1 MNEYPSMDDVALRIL
16 EVLAPIF
23 PRDADFEQVVAALPG
38 VSQNDI
44 LSRIDDMQKL
54 GWVNG
59 PLIRTGIDMGV
70 KAVFRCHLT
79 EAGRNWLQAQGV
91 FDLREV
97 SELCERKFK
106 SVCNFAYSDIRA
118 EFRPIIDHYEKTG
131 IHEFNHFVE
140 STCELVFAR
149 MQRIKD
155 AFLESYLKTIERT
168 QIGITSAR
176 KLWLLR
182 VLNEKWEPEVQRA
195 QEQAETLTG
204 ASSFPSGRTHA
215 WIANLVGRGREL
227 KQLLENDINVAV
239 LERVHRT
246 PEQNSVVATIVMR
259 DQILNYGHVGAIGKH
274 SSGTVKGQLAQP
286 NRVDDRVDG
295 LPANSSKN
303 GLVKPQHNVQC
314 VGFELI
320 SDDPLSIATLCFQN
334 VPTPGRLMGKFE
346 YPRLRVIYYVDSTGQ
361 EIADL
366 CPLQWYGIENGPNE
380 ITAEVCHAQ
389 IAIFLMAANV
399 WRLFEV
405 NEPSEDFD
413 DRHRLRHIE
422 VPAGEYRIIARL
434 SGSYHPHLQIKTV
447 FGVLKLRE
455 DGTASFQR
463 TDE

>member
-1 MNEYPSMDDVALRIL
+1 MNEYPSMDDLALRIL

-23 PRDADFEQVVAALPG
+23 PRDANFEEVVSASPG
-38 VSQNDI
+38 VSQDDI

-59 PLIRTGIDMGV
+59 PLIRTGVDNSV

-79 EAGRNWLQAQGV
+79 EAGRNWLQTQGV
-91 FDLREV
+91 FDLGELA
-97 SELCERKFK
+97 ELCERKFK
-106 SVCNFAYSDIRA
+106 SVRDFAYSDIRT
-118 EFRPIIDHYEKTG
+118 EFRPIIERYEKTG
-131 IHEFNHFVE
+131 IHDLNHFVE

-149 MQRIKD
+149 LQRIKD
-155 AFLESYLKTIERT
+155 AFLESYLKTIEGT
-168 QIGITSAR
+168 PAGITFAR

-195 QEQAETLTG
+195 QEQAELLTG
-204 ASSFPSGRTHA
+204 ASGFPSGRAHA

-239 LERVHRT
+239 LARAHRAPER
-246 PEQNSVVATIVMR
+246 NSGGAIIVMR
-259 DQILNYGHVGAIGKH
+259 DQILNYGHAGAMGAH
-274 SSGTVKGQLAQP
+274 SSGAVEERLTQV
-286 NRVDDRVDG
+286 NRVDRRAG
-295 LPANSSKN
+295 AIPASSARN
-303 GLVKPQHNVQC
+303 DLVKPQHNVQC

-320 SDDPLSIATLCFQN
+320 SDDPFSIAALCFQN

-361 EIADL
+361 EIADM
-366 CPLQWYGIENGPNE
+366 CPLEWYETENGPNE
-380 ITAEVCHAQ
+380 ITAEVSRAVT
-389 IAIFLMAANV
+389 ATFLMAAKV

-413 DRHRLRHIE
+413 DWHKLRHVE
-422 VPAGEYRIIARL
+422 VPAGEYRIIAKL
-434 SGSYHPHLQIKTV
+434 SGSYNPQLQVKPV
-447 FGVLKLRE
+447 FGILTLRE
-455 DGTASFQR
+455 DGTASFLR